1 MLRLPPRSTRTDTL
15 APYTT
20 LFRSDAATD
29 LEVVVLADGGCVAR
43 IVADHP
49 RHQHARLDRGHRLVH
64 HALLLGVVANLDVA
78 DEREIL
84 AERMAYEAVVGQDP
98 AQVRV
103 ALEDDAEQV
112 EGLAFEQVRARPQVG
127 DRGHDRQAVG
137 DGDAGDPHAPDALDR
152 RSEER

>member
-1 MLRLPPRSTRTDTL
+1 MVRRPPRLRRTDTL
-15 APYTT
+15 FPYTT
-20 LFRSDAATD
+20 VFRS
-29 LEVVVLADGGCVAR
+29 GVAR

-49 RHQHARLDRGHRLVH
+49 RHQHARLDRGHRLLH

-112 EGLAFEQVRARPQVG
+112 EGLPFDPVRARPQEIG
-127 DRGHDRQAVG
+127 SASCR
-137 DGDAGDPHAPDALDR
+137 
-152 RSEER
+152 ERVCQYV